1 MSIAKE
7 IRHGLEIW
15 VVRDH
20 QGYQL
25 GMFFS
30 EQAARSLKL
39 NIENHLRETVNKH

>member
-1 MSIAKE
+1 MKIAQE
-7 IRHGLEIW
+7 RRYGLEVWI
-15 VVRDH
+15 VRDY

-39 NIENHLRETVNKH
+39 TIENHVRETVNQH